1 MGIATSLMYRCGCQP
16 DHETPDRDRF
26 YGVIYP
32 KEYDKQ
38 GAYGS
43 FDSEMA
49 DEKTFL
55 ERAFKTFVRL
65 ALKGVPC
72 QRVLAE
78 SGEFISGMYT
88 INSALTRLTFT
99 SDPYSSRYDNTDGD
113 AGVDIQEIGSIQ
125 VASEDEDEM
134 WSHSIPANKFLY
146 PPIAIIQKQIRP
158 AAHTASTAE
167 DSELEEESRKSFV
180 KSSSVV
186 EGALTNRGSMKDNT
200 LILVVGNRTEADKF
214 ATCMRILRYY
224 TNPNLDPQA
233 AT

>member
-1 MGIATSLMYRCGCQP
+1 MGIARSALCECNC
-16 DHETPDRDRF
+16 HPDRDRF
-26 YGVIYP
+26 YGVIYT

-43 FDSEMA
+43 FDSEMAHA

-88 INSALTRLTFT
+88 INSSLTRLTFT
-99 SDPYSSRYDNTDGD
+99 SDPYSSRYDNTDED
-113 AGVDIQEIGSIQ
+113 AAVDIQEIGSIQ

-146 PPIAIIQKQIRP
+146 PPIAIVQKQKRP
-158 AAHTASTAE
+158 AAVTASTTS
-167 DSELEEESRKSFV
+167 DLGLEEESTKFYDGTSTDAPFNRE
-180 KSSSVV
+180 SV
-186 EGALTNRGSMKDNT
+186 RDNT

-224 TNPNLDPQA
+224 TNPNLDQQ
-233 AT
+233 T